1 MKLQKLFPITIT
13 DKLTE
18 CRDFYTTFFNFKI
31 VFEADWYIHL
41 RHESGTELAVM
52 LPRLD
57 NQPSIIHAPYNGE
70 GVIYSFE
77 AEDAQTEYERLT
89 GLGVTMSYDLKDE
102 EWGQRHF
109 MVKDPAGVVIDI
121 VQHL

>member
-1 MKLQKLFPITIT
+1 MPP
-13 DKLTE
+13 D
-18 CRDFYTTFFNFKI
+18 TFE
-31 VFEADWYIHL
+31 V
-41 RHESGTELAVM
+41 
-52 LPRLD
+52 
-57 NQPSIIHAPYNGE
+57 
-70 GVIYSFE
+70 
-77 AEDAQTEYERLT
+77 EDAQAEYERLT